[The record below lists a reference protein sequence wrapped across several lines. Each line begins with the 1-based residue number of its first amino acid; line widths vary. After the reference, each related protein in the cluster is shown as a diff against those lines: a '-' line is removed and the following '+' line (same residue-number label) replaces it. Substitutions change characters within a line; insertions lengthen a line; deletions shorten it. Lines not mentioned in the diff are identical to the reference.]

1 VALESSLHEV
11 LLFEA
16 PDVRQAIRLCERLS
30 SGWCAWLRSD
40 GTDQLVEVLLLDHDD
55 ADHNLAA
62 LLRTVEGWV
71 EEQGLVAIRFTLDG
85 RHYTLESGTAIWANM
100 PAA

>member
-1 VALESSLHEV
+1 MALESSLQEV

-30 SGWCAWLRSD
+30 TRWCAWLGSD
-40 GTDQLVEVLLLDHDD
+40 GAELVEVLLLDHDD

-62 LLRTVEGWV
+62 LLRTVERWV

-85 RHYTLESGTAIWANM
+85 RHYTLESGTAIWANA

>member
-1 VALESSLHEV
+1 MALESSLHEV
-11 LLFEA
+11 LVFEA

-30 SGWCAWLRSD
+30 TGWCAWLGSD
-40 GTDQLVEVLLLDHDD
+40 GAELVEVLLLDHDD

-62 LLRTVEGWV
+62 LLRTVERWV

-85 RHYTLESGTAIWANM
+85 RHYTLESGTAIWANA